1 MVVRGVVL
9 LGDAG
14 RALAAGTS
22 GGGALRAAVG
32 GVLFRG
38 PLCPVEGL
46 SLG

>member
-1 MVVRGVVL
+1 MVRGVVL
-9 LGDAG
+9 LGEA
-14 RALAAGTS
+14 ALVLPAGTR

-32 GVLFRG
+32 GVRFSR